1 MNLPNAITV
10 ARILACPAIFFLVLS
25 PRSTVLYLAFG
36 LFLAAALSDLWDGYL
51 ARKYGWITDTGKLLD
66 PLADKLLLLT
76 TFLPFYILSLGP
88 DRLTDVPWWGP
99 LPLWV
104 LIVIFGREI
113 AVTIFRS
120 WAARQGS
127 ILSAGSSGKIK
138 AFLQNTFA
146 GSLILWYALLR
157 TALERGWEGKTA
169 WVVWSAFHG
178 AVVAISL
185 AVALFLT
192 VYSLGVYAWEYRGLL
207 SGKDRVR

>member
-1 MNLPNAITV
+1 M
-10 ARILACPAIFFLVLS
+10 
-25 PRSTVLYLAFG
+25 
-36 LFLAAALSDLWDGYL
+36 
-51 ARKYGWITDTGKLLD
+51 GKLLD

-113 AVTIFRS
+113 VVTAFRS
-120 WAARQGS
+120 WAARKGS

-157 TALERGWEGKTA
+157 TAVERGWEGETA
-169 WVVWSAFHG
+169 WSLWSGFHG
-178 AVVAISL
+178 AVVAVSL

-192 VYSLGVYAWEYRGLL
+192 VYSLGIYAWEYRGLYA
-207 SGKDRVR
+207 GKEPTR